1 MGLQLSKEDVQ
12 HFLSQVLASADG
24 PAQEMHWPYLSV
36 LLKYRFH
43 LAIKDMLAP
52 DCIQL
57 STAYFAV
64 LVQSLATHLKSG
76 LMSHPRRVYHPSSY
90 SAKISFAA
98 CFEYDSTSLY
108 RRLRV
113 PNLYNTLLPPLF
125 EPVLFL

>member
-1 MGLQLSKEDVQ
+1 
-12 HFLSQVLASADG
+12 
-24 PAQEMHWPYLSV
+24 
-36 LLKYRFH
+36 
-43 LAIKDMLAP
+43 MLAP

-76 LMSHPRRVYHPSSY
+76 LMSHPRHVHHPSSY

-98 CFEYDSTSLY
+98 CFEYDCTSFD

-113 PNLYNTLLPPLF
+113 PNLYKALMGSLL
-125 EPVLFL
+125 EPVIFL